1 MDTPNKKSEKYECT
15 LCSIVC
21 SKQSDWNRHIST
33 NKHIKCENI
42 EKCTNQEAQL
52 KCAKCNRTYSSRYE
66 LDKHL
71 KTKYHNNGQ
80 TTHTCLVC
88 NKDFQSYNSLWYH
101 RKKCTVNHTVNV
113 NNKNDND
120 IIQMLLSENK
130 ELKTFLMEQSKETNG
145 IVNKVLEIA
154 KSTNTNNCNNNTTNN
169 NQKFNINVFLNEQCK
184 DAINFADFVKN
195 IEVSREDIQNTGQL
209 GFVNGISKIIMD
221 NLKQLGVNE
230 RPIHCT
236 DLKRETMYIKDED
249 KWNKEEDDTKLRNA
263 IQTVSRKSMKTL
275 IDWKQVNPDYEDGDS
290 EFSQECLSM
299 QRHSVAGDDRE
310 VYYPKVA
317 KLVAKEVIVDKS

>member
-1 MDTPNKKSEKYECT
+1 MPTNEKSQKVARQFTCEPCDYICCNKYDYNKHLSTRKHTNAKNACDKPNDLSQKIAKTYTCTGCNREYKHQSSLCKHSKTCDYKRIDVTDTSDVTT
-15 LCSIVC
+15 LTNLVMELVTNNNELH
-21 SKQSDWNRHIST
+21 KQS
-33 NKHIKCENI
+33 
-42 EKCTNQEAQL
+42 QELQ
-52 KCAKCNRTYSSRYE
+52 RQS
-66 LDKHL
+66 
-71 KTKYHNNGQ
+71 Q
-80 TTHTCLVC
+80 
-88 NKDFQSYNSLWYH
+88 DFQKQLLEL
-101 RKKCTVNHTVNV
+101 C
-113 NNKNDND
+113 KNG
-120 IIQMLLSENK
+120 
-130 ELKTFLMEQSKETNG
+130 TN
-145 IVNKVLEIA
+145 I
-154 KSTNTNNCNNNTTNN
+154 NNTTNN

-263 IQTVSRKSMKTL
+263 IQTVSRKSVKTL

>member
-1 MDTPNKKSEKYECT
+1 MSINIRKFECDQ
-15 LCSIVC
+15 CDYKC
-21 SKQSDWNRHIST
+21 CKQSEWT
-33 NKHIKCENI
+33 KHITTRKHV
-42 EKCTNQEAQL
+42 A
-52 KCAKCNRTYSSRYE
+52 RTSLEPS
-66 LDKHL
+66 KPH
-71 KTKYHNNGQ
+71 KY
-80 TTHTCLVC
+80 VC
-88 NKDFQSYNSLWYH
+88 KLCDREYLARNSLWYH
-101 RKKCTVNHTVNV
+101 QKKCVAVKDSIDGNEEKEEEDKDKDAKDIKNLTNIIVELVKS
-113 NNKNDND
+113 NNDLQRQSQDFQK
-120 IIQMLLSENK
+120 Q
-130 ELKTFLMEQSKETNG
+130 LMELCKNGTN
-145 IVNKVLEIA
+145 I
-154 KSTNTNNCNNNTTNN
+154 NNTTNN

-249 KWNKEEDDTKLRNA
+249 TWNKEEDDTKLRNA
-263 IQTVSRKSMKTL
+263 IQTVSRKSVKTL
-275 IDWKQVNPDYEDGDS
+275 QDWKQVNPDYENGDS

-299 QRHSVAGDDRE
+299 QRHSVAGEDRE

-317 KLVAKEVIVDKS
+317 RLVAKEVIIDKI

>member
-1 MDTPNKKSEKYECT
+1 MSLNEIPTKIPKFYCENCETGTNNKK
-15 LCSIVC
+15 
-21 SKQSDWNRHIST
+21 DF
-33 NKHIKCENI
+33 NKHLA
-42 EKCTNQEAQL
+42 T
-52 KCAKCNRTYSSRYE
+52 AKHKKLHGLTDLEQNLTDKSQPFVCKECNMSYKSRV
-66 LDKHL
+66 
-71 KTKYHNNGQ
+71 G
-80 TTHTCLVC
+80 
-88 NKDFQSYNSLWYH
+88 LWYH
-101 RKKCTVNHTVNV
+101 SKKCGKSPKSPDYMTVITQLLNQNNDLKNFILEQATEHKKDTMEIVGKMIETV
-113 NNKNDND
+113 KP
-120 IIQMLLSENK
+120 I
-130 ELKTFLMEQSKETNG
+130 
-145 IVNKVLEIA
+145 
-154 KSTNTNNCNNNTTNN
+154 NNNTVNN
-169 NQKFNINVFLNEQCK
+169 NHKFNINVFLSEQCK
-184 DAINFADFVKN
+184 DAINFSDFVKN

-209 GFVNGISKIIMD
+209 GFVNGISKILMD
-221 NLKQLGVNE
+221 NLKQLSINE

-317 KLVAKEVIVDKS
+317 RLVAKEVIVDKT

>member
-1 MDTPNKKSEKYECT
+1 MSLNEIPKKIPKFYCENCETGTNNKK
-15 LCSIVC
+15 
-21 SKQSDWNRHIST
+21 DF
-33 NKHIKCENI
+33 NKHLA
-42 EKCTNQEAQL
+42 T
-52 KCAKCNRTYSSRYE
+52 AKHKKLHGLTDLEQNLTDKSQPFVCKECNMSYKSRV
-66 LDKHL
+66 
-71 KTKYHNNGQ
+71 G
-80 TTHTCLVC
+80 
-88 NKDFQSYNSLWYH
+88 LWYH
-101 RKKCTVNHTVNV
+101 SKKCGKSPKSPDYMTVITQLLNQNNDLKNFILEQATEHKKDTMEIVGKMIETV
-113 NNKNDND
+113 KP
-120 IIQMLLSENK
+120 I
-130 ELKTFLMEQSKETNG
+130 
-145 IVNKVLEIA
+145 
-154 KSTNTNNCNNNTTNN
+154 NNNTVNN
-169 NQKFNINVFLNEQCK
+169 NHKFNINVFLSEQCK
-184 DAINFADFVKN
+184 DAINFSDFVKN

-209 GFVNGISKIIMD
+209 GFVNGISKILMD
-221 NLKQLGVNE
+221 NLKQLSINE

>member
-1 MDTPNKKSEKYECT
+1 MYSHDNTKTTFRCE
-15 LCSIVC
+15 LCNYTC
-21 SKQSDWNRHIST
+21 SKKFN
-33 NKHIKCENI
+33 
-42 EKCTNQEAQL
+42 
-52 KCAKCNRTYSSRYE
+52 
-66 LDKHL
+66 LDKHNN
-71 KTKYHNNGQ
+71 TKKHKNVSGLIVSNEKEPNYDCKLCDVKCSHKSIYDRHILSKRHKNTEISTKNGSTPDLISQ
-80 TTHTCLVC
+80 LLA
-88 NKDFQSYNSLWYH
+88 DNS
-101 RKKCTVNHTVNV
+101 
-113 NNKNDND
+113 
-120 IIQMLLSENK
+120 
-130 ELKTFLMEQSKETNG
+130 ELRRFLIDQSKEHARTLNEQKKETID

-154 KSTNTNNCNNNTTNN
+154 KSTTSNNCNNTTNNN

-249 KWNKEEDDTKLRNA
+249 TWNKEEDDTKLRNA
-263 IQTVSRKSMKTL
+263 IQTVSRKSVKTL
-275 IDWKQVNPDYEDGDS
+275 QDWKQVNPDYEDGDS
-290 EFSQECLSM
+290 EFSQDCLSM

-310 VYYPKVA
+310 VYYQKVA
-317 KLVAKEVIVDKS
+317 RLVAKEVIVDKT